1 MDDDSSITMKHM
13 SPSKRTFAILVSR
26 ANFRNRSSRPGVRF
40 AAAPTDSSSVVASRR
55 GAEDRLDLLIRSCQ
69 RAACSYTGGPAAL
82 GLGSTAPCCAA
93 GYLSKWVTHRL
104 PPARFWLTVM
114 TLTAD
119 VVCCNWRVLAGKLNN
134 GYTLAFPPGE
144 AGEW

>member
-1 MDDDSSITMKHM
+1 MIPAKQWNICHH
-13 SPSKRTFAILVSR
+13 PSGRLLFLFRGLILETARVDQVCVSQ
-26 ANFRNRSSRPGVRF
+26 RPPQI
-40 AAAPTDSSSVVASRR
+40 AAAASSRR

-82 GLGSTAPCCAA
+82 GLGSTAPCCTASC
-93 GYLSKWVTHRL
+93 LSKWVTHRL
-104 PPARFWLTVM
+104 PSARFWLAVM